1 MLLIITEI
9 ILWVILCSSL
19 GMIFFILIKKFPLVA
34 NIDLEKIPK
43 EKMAQTKK
51 HLLKK
56 QLQRTIN
63 RQVTSLKNK
72 LIVLKNKLKKRQ

>member
-1 MLLIITEI
+1 MFLTIIEI

-19 GMIFFILIKKFPLVA
+19 GMIIFILIKKFPLVA
-34 NIDLEKIPK
+34 NIDLEKIPQ
-43 EKMAQTKK
+43 EKAAQTKK

-63 RQVTSLKNK
+63 KQVAFLKNK
-72 LIVLKNKLKKRQ
+72 LILLKNRFFHK

>member
-1 MLLIITEI
+1 MLLTIIEI

-51 HLLKK
+51 HLLQK

-63 RQVTSLKNK
+63 KQVASLKDK
-72 LIVLKNKLKKRQ
+72 LILFKNKFFQK

>member
-1 MLLIITEI
+1 MLLTIIEI

-19 GMIFFILIKKFPLVA
+19 GIIFFILIKKFPLVA

-43 EKMAQTKK
+43 EKLAQTKK
-51 HLLKK
+51 HLLQK

-63 RQVTSLKNK
+63 KQVASLKDK
-72 LIVLKNKLKKRQ
+72 LILFKNKFFQK